1 GANGIQA
8 LDLVGRKLP
17 KDGGRAITAFFKKVG
32 DYVKEREAD
41 EAMKPYVAPLGKALG
56 DLQKAT
62 MWLMQNGM
70 ANPDNAGAASSDYMH
85 LFGLVAIGYMW
96 ARIAEGAQARKVR
109 DASQGPAM
117 DAKLTTGKFY
127 MERMLPETSLRLAR
141 INTGAATMMALPA
154 EAF

>member
-1 GANGIQA
+1 M
-8 LDLVGRKLP
+8 
-17 KDGGRAITAFFKKVG
+17 AFFKKVG
-32 DYVKEREAD
+32 DYVKEHEAD

-96 ARIAEGAQARKVR
+96 ARIAEGAQARKAA
-109 DASQGPAM
+109 DSSQAPVM
-117 DAKLTTGKFY
+117 DAKLTTGRFF
-127 MERMLPETSLRLAR
+127 MERMLPETGLRLAR
-141 INTGAATMMALPA
+141 INTGAATMMAMPA